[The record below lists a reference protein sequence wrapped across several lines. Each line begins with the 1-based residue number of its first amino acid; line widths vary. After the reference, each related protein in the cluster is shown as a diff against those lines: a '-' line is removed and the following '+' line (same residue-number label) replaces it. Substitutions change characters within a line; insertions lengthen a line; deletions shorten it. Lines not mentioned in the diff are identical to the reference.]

1 MGGLAAHVEDWAPGP
16 VQSSAR
22 LDRWPSDAFAGVL
35 DQPSPIH
42 ASGDPLPPLWHWF
55 HFLDHPAQ
63 AELGEDGHPAAGH
76 FLPPIPDR
84 RRMFAGARLEVREPM
99 RIGEEIVRRSVLADV
114 TPKQGRSGDML
125 FVTVRHEFLRDG
137 SAVVV
142 EEQDIVYR
150 SQPAGEQRGGPP
162 VPASA
167 EPGPAPA
174 GAWRARLDPDPA
186 MLFRFSA
193 LTYNTHRIHY
203 DRPYV
208 TGVEGYPDLVVH
220 GPLLALLLLELPRRH
235 APDRPVTG
243 FAFRLSR
250 PAFAGTPI
258 VADGVPGPGPDVELR
273 AGVPGQPPSITG
285 TGRLGA
291 ARP

>member
-1 MGGLAAHVEDWAPGP
+1 MAGLAAHVEGWAPEP
-16 VQSSAR
+16 VQTSAR
-22 LDRWPSDAFAGVL
+22 LDRWPSDAFADVL
-35 DQPSPIH
+35 DQPSPIR
-42 ASGDPLPPLWHWF
+42 ADGDPLPPLWHWF

-84 RRMFAGARLEVREPM
+84 RRMFAGARLEVREPL
-99 RIGEEIVRRSVLADV
+99 RIGEEIVRRSALADV

-137 SAVVV
+137 SAAAV

-150 SQPAGEQRGGPP
+150 SQPVGEQRGGPP
-162 VPASA
+162 AQA
-167 EPGPAPA
+167 PGPAEPEPVAA

-203 DRPYV
+203 DQPYV
-208 TGVEGYPDLVVH
+208 TGVEGYSGLVVH

-235 APDRPVTG
+235 AASRPVTG
-243 FAFRLSR
+243 FSFRLSR

-258 VADGVPGPGPDVELR
+258 VADGVPGHGCDVELA

-285 TGRLGA
+285 TVRLG
-291 ARP
+291 